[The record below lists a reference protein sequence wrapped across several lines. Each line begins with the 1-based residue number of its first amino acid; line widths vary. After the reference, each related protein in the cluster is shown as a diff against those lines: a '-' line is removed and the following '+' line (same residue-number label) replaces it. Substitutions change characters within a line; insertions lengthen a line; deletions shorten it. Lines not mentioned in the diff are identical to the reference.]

1 MRIVD
6 AKPAAEDRQSDWYQ
20 SGLCAQTDPEAFFPE
35 QGQPG
40 TAAKRIC
47 GACPV
52 REACLEHSLLHDER
66 YGIWGGLGE
75 TDRRKLRA
83 AAQSHNDLPAPRRD
97 TTIRRQDVA

>member
-6 AKPAAEDRQSDWYQ
+6 GEPVAEDRQPDWYQ
-20 SGLCAQTDPEAFFPE
+20 SGLCAQTDPDAFFPE
-35 QGQPG
+35 QGQSG

-47 GACPV
+47 GTCPV

-75 TDRRKLRA
+75 ADRRKLRA
-83 AAQSHNDLPAPRRD
+83 AVRSGSDLRASRGGAA
-97 TTIRRQDVA
+97 IWRQHVA